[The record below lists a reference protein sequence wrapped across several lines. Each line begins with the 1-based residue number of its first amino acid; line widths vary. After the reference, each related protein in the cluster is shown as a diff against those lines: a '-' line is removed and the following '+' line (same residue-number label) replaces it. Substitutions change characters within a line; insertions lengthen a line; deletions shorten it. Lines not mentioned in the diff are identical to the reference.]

1 MKKLTLNQLMSVIG
15 KKNIA
20 RLLKFIPLIFTIS
33 LLDVIGI
40 TSLIPVLQ
48 HISGQNI
55 ELFNINFDKF
65 FTNMNYENVLYFFLI
80 FILSINLVKFFLI
93 LINNYFFNK
102 ITLEMQISMQKKI
115 LEDYIYGPWF
125 ATLDKNTSEK
135 LRDINEETLILKN
148 NLILPFFSILSE
160 LLIIFSMGLFLISN
174 GNIKTLAIILISG
187 IICLVFFKVNKTRL
201 FNYGQLRRKYE
212 KIKNQKV
219 LDAMYGLREIK
230 FFNFSSKIFS
240 DFLTVTNNLKNIY
253 LKQSLLLIAP
263 KLILEIVVMTLLMGM
278 IIFLFKQGIS
288 FEKIISSMA
297 FYVVAVYKILP
308 SFYKTLNNVQVINFA
323 LPTIYALN
331 HVVNRNL
338 KYDHGNTFKKI
349 NFDNKIVFRNVSFT
363 YPKKTNK
370 ILDDVNITIHK
381 NSFTGIF
388 GESGSGKSTFIDL
401 LTGLIIP
408 NDGQIIIDE
417 DKNKILQESWKKNI
431 GIVTQKIYLFEGS
444 IRENVTIFE
453 SINNI
458 AEKKLLNSLKAV
470 NLSKYANIDS
480 LDSQIEENGI
490 NLSGGERQRIGLARC
505 LYQNRDIIILDEPTN
520 NLDEKSEIKF
530 YETLKNL
537 KSNKTIIIVSHNK
550 ELVNFC
556 DEILYVEEGNIYKK

>member
-1 MKKLTLNQLMSVIG
+1 MKKLINQLILVIG
-15 KKNIA
+15 TKNI
-20 RLLKFIPLIFTIS
+20 LSLSKFIPLIFVIS

-48 HISGQNI
+48 YISGQNI
-55 ELFNINFDKF
+55 ELFNINFDNF
-65 FTNMNYENVLYFFLI
+65 FVNIKYENVLYFFLF
-80 FILSINLVKFFLI
+80 FILCINLVRFFLT

-102 ITLEMQISMQKKI
+102 MTLEMQISMQKKI

-125 ATLDKNTSEK
+125 ITLNKNTSEK
-135 LRDINEETLILKN
+135 LRDVNEETLILKN
-148 NLILPFFSILSE
+148 NIILPFFSILSE
-160 LLIIFSMGLFLISN
+160 LLIIISMCLFLISN
-174 GNIKTLAIILISG
+174 INIMTLAIILISG
-187 IICLVFFKVNKTRL
+187 TICLIFFRVNKTRL
-201 FNYGQLRRKYE
+201 FNYGQFRRKYE

-219 LDAMYGLREIK
+219 LDIIYGLREIK

-240 DFLTVTNNLKNIY
+240 DFLTVTNNLKDIY
-253 LKQSLLLIAP
+253 LKQSLLLISP
-263 KLILEIVVMTLLMGM
+263 KLILEIVVMTLLMGL
-278 IIFLFKQGIS
+278 IIFLYKQGIS
-288 FEKIISSMA
+288 FEEIISSLA
-297 FYVVAVYKILP
+297 IYVIAVYKILP
-308 SFYKTLNNVQVINFA
+308 SFYKMLNNIQVINFA

-331 HVVNRNL
+331 HVVKRNIE
-338 KYDHGNTFKKI
+338 YYHENTFKRI
-349 NFDNKIVFRNVSFT
+349 NFDNKIEFKNISFT
-363 YPKKTNK
+363 YPKKTSK
-370 ILDDVNITIHK
+370 ILNDVNITVYK

-408 NDGQIIIDE
+408 NDGKIIIDE
-417 DKNKILQESWKKNI
+417 NENKIFQDSWKKNI

-444 IRENVTIFE
+444 IKENVTIFE
-453 SINNI
+453 NVNI
-458 AEKKLLNSLKAV
+458 VDEKKLIDSLKAV
-470 NLSKYANIDS
+470 NLSKYANSKS
-480 LDSQIEENGI
+480 LDTKIEENGI

-537 KSNKTIIIVSHNK
+537 KSNKTILIISHKK

-556 DEILYVEEGNIYKK
+556 DEVLFFENGKIYKR